1 VTTTTLVSILIG
13 VAVAAL
19 LVVRQ
24 LRAQPLNANF
34 RLPLIIG
41 IIGLI
46 ELVEY
51 LGKHHVSGIAIA
63 ALVGSL
69 AGSTILLYLVVTY
82 TVQRLIMQARAQ
94 RLPVSNDRAGSLI
107 SHRL

>member
-1 VTTTTLVSILIG
+1 MTTTTLVSILIG
-13 VAVAAL
+13 VAVAGL

-24 LRAQPLNANF
+24 LHAQPLNANF

-41 IIGLI
+41 IVGLI

-51 LGKHHVSGIAIA
+51 LGKHHVSGIAIG

-69 AGSTILLYLVVTY
+69 AVAAVFGAIRAATIHLWVQDSQPWRKGNWPSCSTS
-82 TVQRLIMQARAQ
+82 
-94 RLPVSNDRAGSLI
+94 P
-107 SHRL
+107 